1 MKLGKLAAGATA
13 LALSLALVPS
23 VASAAESAS
32 ADTKF
37 GFWSDAQKT
46 QSLYYS
52 TKMTVSAAR
61 DLNAL
66 HYGDKLKVTFSKVTN
81 PEKYDHSPESATANL
96 GVFTKEMSFGKAEGN
111 QDEFKTSIP
120 AKMNAAISNTADT
133 SFDIEIPCSLKQQK
147 YFVSSNLSVSLSE
160 ADRAGVTP
168 MQALSNDPER
178 IYANIPFTINDPEGA
193 AKCAADDKVKPGKD
207 SQAAADQSALDQ
219 KASDFEDKQYGDNL
233 TRPALANRTLIK
245 DQYIKDIDKLLKQ
258 DAQKYAALE
267 PYKKQISDALA
278 AADKAINDAKDPL
291 SDSATKNAMAKF
303 RRAYLNAWLQ
313 ALKIQNPELAEQ
325 YQALQRLYYQ
335 AKTSG
340 NSQLVNEVTEMQSAL
355 NKAWPAWF
363 SPDSTAANTYSYM
376 VINAENKDLAG
387 FAKTVNAQ
395 IKTLKAQLAQKGGN
409 TGSNNGKQVTPKP
422 ANKPQQGSLARTGA
436 IALLV
441 SVLAGTLVAAGS
453 GITYLSRRSK
463 QRI

>member
-81 PEKYDHSPESATANL
+81 PENYDHSPESATADL

-111 QDEFKTSIP
+111 TESFKTSI
-120 AKMNAAISNTADT
+120 AEQRDKAISNSADT
-133 SFDIEIPCSLKQQK
+133 SFEFEIPCSLGQQT
-147 YFVSSNLSVSLSE
+147 YYMSSNLMVTLSD
-160 ADRAGVTP
+160 ADNAKVTP
-168 MQALSNDPER
+168 MQPLGGDPER
-178 IYANIPFTINDPEGA
+178 IYANVPFTISDPEGA
-193 AKCAADDKVKPGKD
+193 AKCAADGKAKPGKD
-207 SQAAADQSALDQ
+207 SQPSADQSALDQ
-219 KASDFEDKQYGDNL
+219 KASDFDDKQYGDNL
-233 TRPALANRTLIK
+233 TRPALANRTLVK
-245 DQYIKDIDKLLKQ
+245 DRYVTDIDKLLQQ

-278 AADKAINDAKDPL
+278 SADKAINDAKDPL

-325 YQALQRLYYQ
+325 YQALQRLYFQ

-409 TGSNNGKQVTPKP
+409 TDNSNAKQVTPKP

-436 IALLV
+436 FALLV
-441 SVLAGTLVAAGS
+441 SALAGTLVAAGS

-463 QRI
+463 Q

>member
-23 VASAAESAS
+23 MASAAESAS
-32 ADTKF
+32 SDTKF

-111 QDEFKTSIP
+111 QDEYKTSIP
-120 AKMNAAISNTADT
+120 AKTNAAISNTADT

-160 ADRAGVTP
+160 ADQAGVTP

-193 AKCAADDKVKPGKD
+193 AKCAADGKAKPGKD
-207 SQAAADQSALDQ
+207 SQPAADPD
-219 KASDFEDKQYGDNL
+219 
-233 TRPALANRTLIK
+233 
-245 DQYIKDIDKLLKQ
+245 
-258 DAQKYAALE
+258 
-267 PYKKQISDALA
+267 
-278 AADKAINDAKDPL
+278 
-291 SDSATKNAMAKF
+291 
-303 RRAYLNAWLQ
+303 
-313 ALKIQNPELAEQ
+313 
-325 YQALQRLYYQ
+325 
-335 AKTSG
+335 KTSTPKTSH
-340 NSQLVNEVTEMQSAL
+340 NKSNTSSN
-355 NKAWPAWF
+355 NKAEKVEQQP
-363 SPDSTAANTYSYM
+363 M
-376 VINAENKDLAG
+376 
-387 FAKTVNAQ
+387 
-395 IKTLKAQLAQKGGN
+395 QKGN
-409 TGSNNGKQVTPKP
+409 
-422 ANKPQQGSLARTGA
+422 LADTGA

-441 SVLAGTLVAAGS
+441 SALAGTLVAAGS

-463 QRI
+463 Q